1 MTPLAALGPDF
12 AALLAVVRPAIEE
25 RLAALWDARLAQLCR
40 HGPEVAAMAGA
51 ARDLTLRGGKRYRS
65 ALLVAAYTGVAP
77 GAPVEPALQVGVALE
92 LLQTYL
98 LIQDDWMDGDLTRRG
113 GPTVHAALAERLG
126 SAHQGESAA
135 MLASDLSW
143 NLAFEVVASVDL
155 PAPRVL
161 ATLREL
167 TRVHEDV
174 IVGQQIDMLGR
185 AEDVEAMHALK
196 TGSYTVR
203 GPLVLGATLAGAPV
217 SMGPQAAP
225 NPGPAS
231 RAPADALAA
240 LARFAAPLGVAFQLR
255 DDLLGTFGA
264 TAETGKPVGN
274 DLRAGKRTAI
284 LAEALDG
291 GSRLSPAGSEVLGR
305 ALGRASATEAEVSA
319 AAAALEA
326 CGARAAVTA
335 RLSRLCHEAEVL
347 AATLPLAAPAP
358 ALLAGAAAALAPGGS
373 LRETLRPASGG
384 AS

>member
-1 MTPLAALGPDF
+1 MKPLAPLGTDF
-12 AALLAVVRPAIEE
+12 AALIAAVRPAIEE
-25 RLAALWDARLAQLCR
+25 RLAALWDERLVALRR
-40 HGPEVAAMAGA
+40 HGAEVTAMASA
-51 ARDLTLRGGKRYRS
+51 ARDLTLRGGKRYRA
-65 ALLVAAYTGVAP
+65 ALLAAAYAGAAP
-77 GAPVEPALQVGVALE
+77 GASLEPALQAGVALE

-126 SAHQGESAA
+126 GAHLGAASA

-143 NLAFEVVASVDL
+143 NLAVSVVSAIDL
-155 PAPRVL
+155 PPSRVL

-167 TRVHEDV
+167 VRVHEDV

-203 GPLVLGATLAGAPV
+203 GPLALGATLAGA
-217 SMGPQAAP
+217 AAEA
-225 NPGPAS
+225 G
-231 RAPADALAA
+231 AA
-240 LARFAAPLGVAFQLR
+240 LDRFAAPLGVAFQLR

-274 DLRAGKRTAI
+274 DLRAGKRTAV
-284 LAEALDG
+284 LAEAMDG
-291 GSRLSPAGSEVLGR
+291 GASLDAGQRAEVER
-305 ALGRASATEAEVSA
+305 AFGRASATDAEVAA

-326 CGARAAVTA
+326 CGARAAVTE
-335 RLSRLCHEAEVL
+335 RLAQLCREAE
-347 AATLPLAAPAP
+347 AIARGLPLAPPAP

-373 LRETLRPASGG
+373 LRESVRPSAVVVP
-384 AS
+384 